1 MKKGQLVRKRERTEQ
16 IIKKT
21 KTPKPSENNENQYS
35 EIPVPPFIN
44 KFVQLGITDDER
56 PVKLFFI
63 LTKENVSKSKT
74 NFETISWRVSRSDW
88 GGWKTLCIKSEPN
101 GAESREG
108 SSTLVESSRV
118 FLGDVILD
126 SNWLTVIK
134 GFTCWILIG
143 RRQLFGFGWNPT
155 KL

>member
-1 MKKGQLVRKRERTEQ
+1 MKKGKLVRKRQRTEQ

-21 KTPKPSENNENQYS
+21 KTPKPSGNNENQYS

-88 GGWKTLCIKSEPN
+88 GGGGVEKPCVSRASRIAPR
-101 GAESREG
+101 AE
-108 SSTLVESSRV
+108 
-118 FLGDVILD
+118 
-126 SNWLTVIK
+126 K
-134 GFTCWILIG
+134 GL
-143 RRQLFGFGWNPT
+143 RP
-155 KL
+155 